1 MGCSSHF
8 MNGNGMANACQN
20 DPTIDCSKGHS
31 PSSANW
37 WTSDVRDKGNPITNC
52 VQHECCQACCFDL
65 DFDGDQ
71 DHTTS
76 VIPCGVIGKGWYYF
90 YNGAN
95 AAEYPPNDKIFS
107 GGEFVAQVC

>member
-1 MGCSSHF
+1 
-8 MNGNGMANACQN
+8 MNGDGMANACQN

-37 WTSDVRDKGNPITNC
+37 WTSNVRGKGNAITNC
-52 VQHECCQACCFDL
+52 VQPLDCCHACCFDI

-76 VIPCGVIGKGWYYF
+76 SWQDVAGV
-90 YNGAN
+90 AQT
-95 AAEYPPNDKIFS
+95 NDKIFS